1 MHILHLAI
9 FPDVLISLL
18 CDLTDDV
25 RSRDA
30 ELDILWNNYKV
41 WCDGQA
47 VPDRASRKLFSSAIL
62 KPNAREY
69 ATISQKLLSAT
80 AARYMIFWLGQL
92 MASLLQRY
100 SRSSSKEFY
109 ESLCSNFRIPFYVY
123 RLTASYIISREM
135 YTGRKGVGLK
145 WEFQIK
151 ARIRAAVVMALATME
166 HIMLDE
172 GRAMSNSGVENMK
185 RANLIYR
192 ASYNFLSEE
201 ALSKGR
207 CRWACR
213 PKMHYLE
220 HLTMD
225 FQPLNGRFFH
235 NYQNEDAVRRFKMI
249 AAGSHAAYLSRHVCL
264 KYSIQACLRWR

>member
-30 ELDILWNNYKV
+30 ELDILWSNYKV

-109 ESLCSNFRIPFYVY
+109 ESHCSNFRIPFYVGYNRILCNFEGDVY
-123 RLTASYIISREM
+123 RK
-135 YTGRKGVGLK
+135 KGCWFKVGVPN
-145 WEFQIK
+145 Q
-151 ARIRAAVVMALATME
+151 
-166 HIMLDE
+166 
-172 GRAMSNSGVENMK
+172 
-185 RANLIYR
+185 
-192 ASYNFLSEE
+192 
-201 ALSKGR
+201 SKDPCCCGYGTR
-207 CRWACR
+207 DYGTY
-213 PKMHYLE
+213 H
-220 HLTMD
+220 
-225 FQPLNGRFFH
+225 
-235 NYQNEDAVRRFKMI
+235 
-249 AAGSHAAYLSRHVCL
+249 AG
-264 KYSIQACLRWR
+264 